1 MKSKSIVKILKLAL
15 KIPPSQDV
23 FIPKCLPQIYLH
35 YDGVALLGLALHHE
49 NRDKLGELEQVL
61 RDLMYAQMD
70 EIE

>member
-35 YDGVALLGLALHHE
+35 CDGVALLGP
-49 NRDKLGELEQVL
+49 ELLSKYIGQSEAGV
-61 RDLMYAQMD
+61 RGVFEKAKA
-70 EIE
+70 EPR